1 MARITLFLLT
11 AMTVVLPGTGRA
23 EARGGTPAPYFRAG
37 GGSSEKFS
45 MGFPKGRTIDDND
58 LTLESTI
65 GLAKNYGAPAL
76 DDALFGRAVKT
87 PETAPSGFMVKY
99 ADN

>member
-1 MARITLFLLT
+1 
-11 AMTVVLPGTGRA
+11 
-23 EARGGTPAPYFRAG
+23 
-37 GGSSEKFS
+37 